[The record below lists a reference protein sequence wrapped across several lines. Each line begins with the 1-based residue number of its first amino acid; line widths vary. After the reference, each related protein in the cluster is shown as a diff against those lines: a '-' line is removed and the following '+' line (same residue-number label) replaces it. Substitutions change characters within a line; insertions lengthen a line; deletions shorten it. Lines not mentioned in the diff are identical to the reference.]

1 MKDIFQEKENQI
13 QKETVIW
20 EISLSKQPV
29 SLYAIINMCMPIYTH
44 THRENKKNEYT
55 IIRIKI

>member
-1 MKDIFQEKENQI
+1 MKGIFQEKENQI

-29 SLYAIINMCMPIYTH
+29 SLYAVLNMCMPIYTH
-44 THRENKKNEYT
+44 RHTEKVRKMST
-55 IIRIKI
+55 Q